1 MFGTSLRYGGT
12 TNQARS
18 GGLFGVSSSS
28 LFGQA
33 SASGAF
39 GNAGAKAGGTTVAFA
54 APIGQDTMMKNGV
67 TTNINTKHQCIAAMK
82 EYESKSLEEL
92 RAEDY
97 TANRKWKQAPSDST
111 GYFAE
116 APETSGAG
124 FFFGTSDGLSGK
136 NLESGANAGFWG
148 FGGTTNQARSGG
160 LLGVSSSSLF
170 GQASASGAFGNA
182 GAKAG
187 GTTVTFAAPTGQDT
201 MMKNGVTTNI
211 NTKHQ
216 CIAAMKEYESKSL
229 EEQRAE
235 DYTANRKWKQAPSD
249 STGYFAEA
257 PETSG
262 AGFFFGT
269 SDGLSG
275 KNLESGANAG
285 FWGPGSKTSAA
296 TSSFNQNKSLFGT
309 STTTQSGFGFGTAT
323 GTQHGNAAGS
333 ILFVAKPGGS
343 GKVTTTSPGFGSGGS
358 MFAKVTTTAS
368 SFGSGINTS
377 TSSFG
382 AGFGEVSNTS
392 QANTGGNALSR
403 RIKRALRRTGS
414 TSSGSPSKP
423 KTTTS
428 SFGFGTNTSTSCF
441 SGFGSTTSAA
451 TTSFNQNKPLF
462 GTSTTQSGFGFGTA
476 TETQQSTLLFGNTA
490 GTTDKKTLEELI
502 VMYQNSHE
510 TYKNELEALRT
521 RVAEGLSI
529 IEREKETVSGF
540 KQYICKDAC
549 SMCIISL

>member
-136 NLESGANAGFWG
+136 NLESGANAGFWEG

-285 FWGPGSKTSAA
+285 FW
-296 TSSFNQNKSLFGT
+296 
-309 STTTQSGFGFGTAT
+309 
-323 GTQHGNAAGS
+323 
-333 ILFVAKPGGS
+333 
-343 GKVTTTSPGFGSGGS
+343 
-358 MFAKVTTTAS
+358 
-368 SFGSGINTS
+368 
-377 TSSFG
+377 
-382 AGFGEVSNTS
+382 GFGEVSNTS